1 MKRTTIV
8 FALYLLL
15 LTVAAMS
22 ASAQEM
28 MAKPDNM
35 MMSDDKR
42 PVVLFVRA
50 DWCPYCKDLEP
61 KMSKLVEQYGD
72 KLKFVTLDITNKTA
86 TEKSTVLAKEAGL
99 SEFFEMNKTKASTMA
114 IFKGKEKVFTLY
126 HSSDEK
132 EVAAAFEKAL
142 KE

>member
-1 MKRTTIV
+1 MKRSMMI
-8 FALYLLL
+8 FALSLLL
-15 LTVAAMS
+15 LAAAVMS

-28 MAKPDNM
+28 MAKPDM

-42 PVVLFVRA
+42 PVVVFVRA
-50 DWCPYCKDLEP
+50 DWCPYCKELEP

-72 KLKFVTLDITNKTA
+72 KLKFVTLDITNKAA
-86 TEKSTVLAKEAGL
+86 TEKSAVLAKEAGL
-99 SEFFEMNKTKASTMA
+99 SEFFEMNKTKASTMV
-114 IFKGKEKVFTLY
+114 IFKDKTKIFTLY

-132 EVAAAFEKAL
+132 EVAAAFEKAI

>member
-1 MKRTTIV
+1 MKRLTIV
-8 FALYLLL
+8 FALFIMMF
-15 LTVAAMS
+15 AAAAVS

-35 MMSDDKR
+35 MMDDKR
-42 PVVLFVRA
+42 PVVVFVRA

-61 KMSKLVEQYGD
+61 KMAKLVEQYGE
-72 KLKFVTLDITNKTA
+72 KLKFVTLDITNKAA
-86 TEKSTVLAKEAGL
+86 TERSAVLAKDAGFA
-99 SEFFEMNKTKASTMA
+99 EFFEMNKTKASTMV
-114 IFKGKEKVFTLY
+114 IFKDSKKVFTLY

-132 EVAAAFEKAL
+132 EVAAAFENAI